1 MTQHKPFVA
10 FDFDGT
16 LADTWRDIA
25 TALNHTL
32 VEEGLPVAEGPE
44 IRFAIGQG
52 VLPLLQRIR
61 PDLAEDEARLHAL
74 YMRFRDHYEEVCLET
89 TTLYDG
95 IERCLEQLA
104 GTTLVV
110 ASNKPGRFLLPMLGA
125 LGIES
130 RFATVIAG
138 DSLDVSKPDPAVWAE
153 LEQRAPGAHGIRWMI
168 GDSAVDV
175 ATGVA
180 VGARTI
186 GCAWGLRGR
195 DELRAAGADH
205 ILEHPSEIADL
216 ILETLR

>member
-1 MTQHKPFVA
+1 MRSSRPFVA

-32 VEEGLPVAEGPE
+32 VEEGLPAAEGPE

-52 VLPLLQRIR
+52 VLPLLRRIR

-74 YMRFRDHYEEVCLET
+74 YMRFRDHYDEVCLET
-89 TTLYDG
+89 TALYDG
-95 IERCLEQLA
+95 IETCLEHLSDA
-104 GTTLVV
+104 TLVV
-110 ASNKPGRFLLPMLGA
+110 ASNKPGRFLHPMLDA
-125 LGIES
+125 LGIVG

-138 DSLDVSKPDPAVWAE
+138 DSLQVSKPDPAVWAE
-153 LEQRAPGAHGIRWMI
+153 LEQRAPGDHGVRWMI

-175 ATGVA
+175 ATGIA
-180 VGARTI
+180 AGARTI

-195 DELRAAGADH
+195 DELRDAGADH
-205 ILEHPSEIADL
+205 IVEHPGEIAEL
-216 ILETLR
+216 ILGARR